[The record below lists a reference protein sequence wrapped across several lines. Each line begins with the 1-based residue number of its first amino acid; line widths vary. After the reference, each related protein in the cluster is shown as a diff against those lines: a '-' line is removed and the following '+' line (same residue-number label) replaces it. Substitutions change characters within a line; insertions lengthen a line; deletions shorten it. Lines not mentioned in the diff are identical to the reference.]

1 MKFLEKKLFRNNV
14 KHNYKNIYSIILLM
28 ITDICAYTA
37 ASILAYGTRSFFDLI
52 FDIVEFSFSLHYI
65 LYELWW
71 MPVILI
77 FLMASKGLYTAKQP
91 FWQETRKILSSI
103 LTSFILIFAIVS
115 IGKMSNNVSRLLIV
129 FMWFYSSI
137 LIVVFRYVLKSY
149 VYKLKL
155 FSENAVIIGNSD
167 VIKNVYSSFQ
177 QEKYLG
183 LNIVGIVEYEKTN
196 HYNDKYQILGTVS
209 NILQIINKYDVT
221 TAIILLQD
229 ENKKI
234 YNVINRL
241 QLYLSRIMFI
251 SDRKGLAFSN
261 METMQIFENDLNY
274 LQVNNNL
281 KSLFNAFIKRLSD
294 IILSIIL
301 LPFILIVIIFISIFI
316 KLDSKGPVFYSQKRV
331 GRYGKTIKI
340 LKFRSMYKDADI
352 RLKEILEKD
361 EEARKEWE
369 KNYKLKNDPRITP
382 VGNFL
387 RKSSLDELPQIF
399 NVLKGDMSLIGPR
412 PVIKKEILNYYK
424 DMASY
429 YFMVRPGITGLW
441 QISGRSDTSYED
453 RVSKDSWYVLNWS
466 IWLDFIILIKTP
478 LVVLLRKGAY

>member
-1 MKFLEKKLFRNNV
+1 MKLLEKKLFR
-14 KHNYKNIYSIILLM
+14 KSIKYNYKSIYSIILL
-28 ITDICAYTA
+28 IVSDISAYTI
-37 ASILAYGTRSFFDLI
+37 ASLLAYGTRSLFDLV

-65 LYELWW
+65 IYELWW

-77 FLMASKGLYTAKQP
+77 VLMASKSLYTAKQP
-91 FWQETRKILSSI
+91 FWQETRKILSSV

-115 IGKMSNNVSRLLIV
+115 MGKMSNDVSRLLIV
-129 FMWFYSSI
+129 LVWFYSSI
-137 LIVVFRYVLKSY
+137 LIVVFRYFLKTY
-149 VYKLKL
+149 IYKLKL

-167 VIKNVYSSFQ
+167 VIKNVYASFQ

-183 LNIVGIVEYEKTN
+183 LNIVGIVEYEKTDSCN
-196 HYNDKYQILGTVS
+196 ENYKILGEIN
-209 NILQIINKYDVT
+209 NILQIINKYDIT
-221 TAIILLQD
+221 TAIILLQE

-234 YNVINRL
+234 YNEINRL
-241 QLYLSRIMFI
+241 QLYLKRIMFI

-261 METMQIFENDLNY
+261 METMQIFEKDLNY

-281 KSLFNAFIKRLSD
+281 KSLFNAFIKRVVD
-294 IILSIIL
+294 ILLSIL
-301 LPFILIVIIFISIFI
+301 MLPFILAVILVISIFI

-340 LKFRSMYKDADI
+340 LKFRSMYKNADV
-352 RLKEILEKD
+352 RLKEILAKD

-369 KNYKLKNDPRITP
+369 RSYKLKNDPRITR

-412 PVIKKEILNYYK
+412 PVIKKEIINYYK

-453 RVSKDSWYVLNWS
+453 RVAKDSWYVLNWS